1 MKFKKG
7 ELTQKSYNVIMHDL
21 GCLDMDLTV
30 DNRYHYDLLIGNL
43 NDIFGIE
50 KVTEEWIWT

>member
-50 KVTEEWIWT
+50 KVTEE